1 MLKNVK
7 VSELSPPGG
16 WCTANTIRIQPVS
29 RKKAGVTS
37 KIILAGIEKYGKL
50 DAANLWLLM
59 NHNTRLKRGLI
70 YYVSKLMPFGKI
82 KRIDTELVIL
92 RVAWNCRARYEW
104 GQHVD
109 LGLKAGLT
117 TQDIYSIASDSYD
130 DNWSPRQ
137 VAILKACDE
146 FHKVK
151 LITDETWNQLTSF
164 YNQKLLLE
172 LLFLI
177 GFYEGLAGVLN
188 SVGLPL
194 DDTMANK
201 LSTL

>member
-1 MLKNVK
+1 MK
-7 VSELSPPGG
+7 LSPPGG
-16 WCTANTIRIQPVS
+16 WRTANAIRIPPVS
-29 RKKAGVTS
+29 RDKAGVIS
-37 KIILAGIEKYGKL
+37 KIILVGIEKYGKL
-50 DAANLWLLM
+50 DATNLWLLM

-104 GQHVD
+104 GQHVE
-109 LGLKAGLT
+109 LGLQVGLT
-117 TQDIYSIASDSYD
+117 VDDINCIASDSYEGR
-130 DNWSPRQ
+130 WSIKQ
-137 VAILKACDE
+137 VALLKACDE
-146 FHKVK
+146 FHKHK
-151 LITDETWNQLTSF
+151 LVGEETWGQLTAYF
-164 YNQKLLLE
+164 NHNLMLE

-194 DDTMANK
+194 DDAMESK
-201 LSTL
+201 LSKLSR